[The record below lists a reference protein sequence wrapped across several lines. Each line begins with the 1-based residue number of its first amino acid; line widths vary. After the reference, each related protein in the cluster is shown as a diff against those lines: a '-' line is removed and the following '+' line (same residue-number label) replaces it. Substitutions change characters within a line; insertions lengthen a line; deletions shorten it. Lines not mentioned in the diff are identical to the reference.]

1 MELNYVTVTL
11 YILVF
16 YFTAYLLARWSAVA
30 VSVTTECV
38 PTKRYE
44 RTSLS

>member
-11 YILVF
+11 CILVF

-30 VSVTTECV
+30 VSLTIEYV